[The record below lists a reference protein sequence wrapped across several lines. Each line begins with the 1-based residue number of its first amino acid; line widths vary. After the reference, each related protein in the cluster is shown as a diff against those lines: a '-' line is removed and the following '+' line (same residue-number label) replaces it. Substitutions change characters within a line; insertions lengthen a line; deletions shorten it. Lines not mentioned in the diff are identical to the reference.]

1 MTAPIEASKVRRG
14 GRDDL
19 VGLMTRWERVGEETS
34 CKGAASGSQDGL
46 KIQQSFLPFLQ
57 FEALRADAWQKSGG
71 GANAVMRLSSGT
83 CDRTSEGR
91 SHDHLSAGDNP
102 FCLEWRMRICSGAIR
117 VPSPGSRP
125 QGPVQRSRPQVP
137 GRSPGGRMTVRLVP
151 PRDWPPGVKRW
162 WDATASSRPE
172 VEFLHSSTSPR
183 PGFISR

>member
-1 MTAPIEASKVRRG
+1 MTAPIGASKVRRG

-34 CKGAASGSQDGL
+34 CKGPASGSQDGL

-57 FEALRADAWQKSGG
+57 FEAVWGPMPGKKAGAGRTLSCGCHRAPATGPVRIAGMTISPPVTTRFVLSGECG
-71 GANAVMRLSSGT
+71 SAAVQ
-83 CDRTSEGR
+83 
-91 SHDHLSAGDNP
+91 
-102 FCLEWRMRICSGAIR
+102 
-117 VPSPGSRP
+117 PGSRP
-125 QGPVQRSRPQVP
+125 QDPVPRSRPQVL
-137 GRSPGGRMTVRLVP
+137 GRSPGGRTTVRLVP

-183 PGFISR
+183 ASSISR